1 MWIEPH
7 QGAVSIARQC
17 ELIGLTRSSYYW
29 TPAPADPADLTL
41 MRRIDEQ
48 YLRTPFFGS
57 RQMAVWLSREGEP
70 VNRKRVPRLMRRMG
84 LQGAVPGPHTSR
96 PHPLHPVYP
105 YLLGHLTIDRPN
117 LVWSSDITYLPMA
130 RGFLYLMAIIDWY
143 SRYVLAWRLSST
155 LDAAFCVEA
164 LQDALVAAQ
173 PAVFNTDQGAQ
184 FTSDEFTGC
193 LKRHG
198 VLISLDGRGRALDN
212 VFVERLWRTL
222 NYEDIYLR
230 DSPDG
235 HAIHHGL
242 QRYFTFY
249 NQARPHSA
257 IGGKT
262 PAEVHHHPDSLSQHH

>member
-29 TPAPADPADLTL
+29 TPAPADPADLAL

-143 SRYVLAWRLSST
+143 SRYVLAWRLSNT

-164 LQDALVAAQ
+164 LQEPWSRLNPPCSTPTKGLSLPATSS
-173 PAVFNTDQGAQ
+173 PAVSSATAYSSAWTVGAGRSIMSSWNASGVPSTTKTSICATPRTDTQSTMDYSV
-184 FTSDEFTGC
+184 TSPSTT
-193 LKRHG
+193 K
-198 VLISLDGRGRALDN
+198 
-212 VFVERLWRTL
+212 
-222 NYEDIYLR
+222 
-230 DSPDG
+230 PDPT
-235 HAIHHGL
+235 A
-242 QRYFTFY
+242 
-249 NQARPHSA
+249 P
-257 IGGKT
+257 
-262 PAEVHHHPDSLSQHH
+262 